1 MIYCSKCTYPIIAV
15 NLAMSDENVC
25 SGCIIHEEK
34 LKIDWSK
41 RVEKFKEL
49 LLSYKSNNSNYD
61 CIIPVSGGKD
71 SHFQAYYTKKL
82 GLNPLLVT
90 YYTHNYTKTSE
101 ENLKNIG
108 NIVKTMVKEKFEW
121 KKKLLH
127 LRNKKIYNLSKSG
140 KIGSEFISNYL
151 KSNRFN

>member
-1 MIYCSKCTYPIIAV
+1 MVLGHKS
-15 NLAMSDENVC
+15 N
-25 SGCIIHEEK
+25 
-34 LKIDWSK
+34 
-41 RVEKFKEL
+41 KFKWSNILKENL
-49 LLSYKSNNSNYD
+49 PLCLKGSY
-61 CIIPVSGGKD
+61 
-71 SHFQAYYTKKL
+71 
-82 GLNPLLVT
+82 
-90 YYTHNYTKTSE
+90 
-101 ENLKNIG
+101 LKNIG